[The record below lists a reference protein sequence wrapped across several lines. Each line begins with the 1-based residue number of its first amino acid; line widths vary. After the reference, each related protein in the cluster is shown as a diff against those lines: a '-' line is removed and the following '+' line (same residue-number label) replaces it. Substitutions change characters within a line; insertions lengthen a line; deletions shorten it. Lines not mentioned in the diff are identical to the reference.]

1 MMATEVS
8 SVAFAILV
16 LDIPCN
22 LYRAMLT
29 DPTQPLN
36 ATFDSLAELA
46 RTNAQLRA
54 ELAERREAEA
64 QLRVNEQALRLSQ
77 ERLDSILSSIA
88 DVVWSADPQTQQLFY
103 LNSAVETVYG
113 RSMSEF
119 LGCLTLWQD
128 AVYPDDRD
136 RYKQATQILYTSGSR
151 DVEYRIVHP
160 DGNVRWICDRARLVR
175 DNEGMP
181 VRVDG
186 IITDITERR
195 RAQAQLQYET
205 LHDGLTGLPNRNL
218 LIDRIEQA
226 IKRNQRQNTNP
237 FAVMFLDL
245 DRFKVVND
253 SLGHLDGDQLLILV
267 AQRLEQCAR
276 AGDTVARLGGDEFV
290 ILLEDVVDANAAVK
304 VADRIHQSLEPAIIL
319 DHQEVFV
326 TASIGIAI
334 GDARIYQQPADLLR
348 DADTA
353 MYRAKSRGQ
362 GGHEIFAPAMH
373 TTALKRLQL
382 QNQLRRA
389 IEREE
394 FLVYY
399 QPIVSLTDHQI
410 QGFEALVRWQHPEW
424 GLVSPIEFIPIAEE
438 TGLIV
443 AIDRWVLRTACQQL
457 QCWRQQYPGQTA
469 LIMSVNL
476 SGKHFSQP
484 GLIEFLDQVLLST
497 GLDGSS
503 LKLEI
508 TESVIIQN
516 TESVIALIDQLQ
528 ARKVQVC
535 LDDFGTGYSSLSY
548 LHSFPFDTLKIDRSF
563 VKRLGIEGQDW
574 EIVKAIVN
582 LGLTLSMN
590 VIAEGVETGEQLAH
604 LKTLNCDS
612 AQGYWFSQPVTSED
626 ITSLLR
632 KQIQQESATLE

>member
-1 MMATEVS
+1 
-8 SVAFAILV
+8 
-16 LDIPCN
+16 
-22 LYRAMLT
+22 MLT

-36 ATFDSLAELA
+36 LTFDSLAELA
-46 RTNAQLRA
+46 KINAQLRA
-54 ELAERREAEA
+54 ELAERQEVEA

-77 ERLDSILSSIA
+77 ERLDSILSSIE
-88 DVVWSADPQTQQLFY
+88 DVVWSADPQTQQLYY
-103 LNSAVETVYG
+103 LNSAVEMVYG

-128 AVYPDDRD
+128 VVCPEDRD
-136 RYKQATQILYTSGSR
+136 RYEQARQVLLSTGSC
-151 DVEYRIVHP
+151 DIEYRIVHR
-160 DGNVRWICDRARLVR
+160 DGGERWICDRARLVK
-175 DNEGMP
+175 DAEGKP

-195 RAQAQLQYET
+195 RAQDQLQYET

-237 FAVMFLDL
+237 FAVLFLDL

-267 AQRLEQCAR
+267 AQRLAQCAR

-334 GDARIYQQPADLLR
+334 GDAQIYQQPADLLR

-399 QPIVSLTDHQI
+399 QPIVSLIDHQI

-457 QCWRQQYPGQTA
+457 QRWQQYPGQNA

-476 SGKHFSQP
+476 SGKQFAQP

-497 GLDGSS
+497 GLSGSS

-516 TESVIALIDQLQ
+516 TESVIALLDQLQ
-528 ARKVQVC
+528 ARSVQVC

-548 LHSFPFDTLKIDRSF
+548 LHCFPFDTLKIDRSF
-563 VKRLGIEGQDW
+563 VKRLGIEGQNW

-590 VIAEGVETGEQLAH
+590 VIAEGVETREQLAH

-626 ITSLLR
+626 ITALLK